1 MTHSRMQHKYKNK
14 EFYFYF
20 YFLRERENGNKEKLI
35 VETRKWKTNWI
46 ILLFHFLIVLQC
58 FWSVVLIQDVLWNDY
73 TALQNHS
80 NSRNRT
86 YSVLWLL
93 CPKKKKKKQKTKVV
107 RCARC
112 EQCSAEAQTTRSRAI
127 EPGPSSP
134 TPEKRQ
140 TPRAANG
147 HRVPNPKY
155 LLQLTLMRC
164 IPTFIH
170 RKVYIVRTYYCLL
183 HTRFLFCN

>member
-1 MTHSRMQHKYKNK
+1 MKNK
-14 EFYFYF
+14 LNYSSLSFFNCLTVLLVGWSYPRRP
-20 YFLRERENGNKEKLI
+20 L
-35 VETRKWKTNWI
+35 KWLHCPSKSLKFQEPD
-46 ILLFHFLIVLQC
+46 LLSTLV
-58 FWSVVLIQDVLWNDY
+58 
-73 TALQNHS
+73 ALSQ
-80 NSRNRT
+80 
-86 YSVLWLL
+86 
-93 CPKKKKKKQKTKVV
+93 KKKKKQKTKVV

-147 HRVPNPKY
+147 HRVPNPKH

-170 RKVYIVRTYYCLL
+170 RKVYILRTYYCLL

>member
-93 CPKKKKKKQKTKVV
+93 CPKKKKKTKNKSCSMCAV
-107 RCARC
+107 RAVERRGADHS
-112 EQCSAEAQTTRSRAI
+112 QQGNRTWSLLSYTRKEANSTRGKRAQ
-127 EPGPSSP
+127 GPKS
-134 TPEKRQ
+134 Q
-140 TPRAANG
+140 TPFAAHFNEMYP
-147 HRVPNPKY
+147 H
-155 LLQLTLMRC
+155 
-164 IPTFIH
+164 IH
-170 RKVYIVRTYYCLL
+170 T
-183 HTRFLFCN
+183 

>member
-1 MTHSRMQHKYKNK
+1 MSYSAFGRLFLSKTSFEMTTLPFKITQIPGTGLTQ
-14 EFYFYF
+14 YF
-20 YFLRERENGNKEKLI
+20 G
-35 VETRKWKTNWI
+35 
-46 ILLFHFLIVLQC
+46 C
-58 FWSVVLIQDVLWNDY
+58 SV
-73 TALQNHS
+73 
-80 NSRNRT
+80 
-86 YSVLWLL
+86 
-93 CPKKKKKKQKTKVV
+93 PKKKKKKQKTKVV

-147 HRVPNPKY
+147 HRVPNPKH

-170 RKVYIVRTYYCLL
+170 RRVYILRTYYCLL